1 MLKTLGG
8 FEWHIFFL
16 LLSTTII
23 TLIAFFHLLKDY
35 RSKWIIFSTMASVFL
50 YSGLGI
56 SFSGVSNRYAINY
69 ILFVVAFCIPFLLY
83 NRKILPKQNF
93 SLLDRYLISRYDL
106 LKRITFIY
114 IILLLIPLVYPEFKL
129 FNAFTV
135 RDDYWNTIAFHRSN
149 TIVSTVDMLALMLR
163 PFFFVFIVCYLQR
176 NPKGKKHLFLFL
188 IVILFSYT
196 RLHYLGRNAWAT
208 YIVEFLLLAY
218 CIKGFEVRIK
228 KTHLAVVLI
237 IVILS
242 IPLLYAQTYWR
253 HGESIELNNLSY
265 SYVASSLFVS
275 EFSYPQFYDTIL
287 NSESFSTYN
296 PFDYIFYV
304 LCIPI
309 PSFIWPSKPSI
320 GIADAFTYSM
330 WGLQRGDTG
339 FYISLPSTLGEAFM
353 FFGQDFSWVFAL
365 FSGFI
370 VATVIHYFCRHKT
383 MVVYIFFLIIQSFTY
398 GRGGTAGLMPML
410 LSGSI
415 GVLIFDFYLRK
426 TYKCT

>member
-1 MLKTLGG
+1 MLKTLGS

-16 LLSTTII
+16 LLSTTTII
-23 TLIAFFHLLKDY
+23 LFAFFNLLKDY
-35 RSKWIIFSTMASVFL
+35 RSKWIIFSTMISVFF

-56 SFSGVSNRYAINY
+56 SFYGVSNRYVINY
-69 ILFVVAFCIPFLLY
+69 ILFVIAFCMPFLLY
-83 NRKILPKQNF
+83 RKKRPTNNF
-93 SLLDRYLISRYDL
+93 SLLDKYLVSHYVL
-106 LKRITFIY
+106 LKNITLLY
-114 IILLLIPLVYPEFKL
+114 IVLLLIPLVYPEFKL

-135 RDDYWNTIAFHRSN
+135 RDEYWETIAVHRSN
-149 TIVSTVDMLALMLR
+149 SIISAVDMLALMLR
-163 PFFFVFIVCYLQR
+163 PFFFVFIVCYLRR
-176 NPKGKKHLFLFL
+176 NPRGKIHLLLFL

-196 RLHYLGRNAWAT
+196 RLHYLGRNSFAT
-208 YIVEFLLLAY
+208 YLVEFLLLAY
-218 CIKGFEVRIK
+218 CIKGYDIEIK
-228 KTHLAVVLI
+228 KKYLIAVLI
-237 IVILS
+237 IGVLS
-242 IPLLYAQTYWR
+242 IPLLYAHMFWR
-253 HGESIELNNLSY
+253 SGDSVDLSSFSF
-265 SYVASSLFVS
+265 SYMASSLFIS

-287 NSESFSTYN
+287 NSPNFSIYH

-339 FYISLPSTLGEAFM
+339 YYISLPSTLGEAFM

-370 VATVIHYFCRHKT
+370 VATVMHYFCRHKT
-383 MVVYIFFLIIQSFTY
+383 MAVYIFFLIIQSFTY
-398 GRGGTAGLMPML
+398 GRGGTAGLMPIL

-426 TYKCT
+426 KYKCT